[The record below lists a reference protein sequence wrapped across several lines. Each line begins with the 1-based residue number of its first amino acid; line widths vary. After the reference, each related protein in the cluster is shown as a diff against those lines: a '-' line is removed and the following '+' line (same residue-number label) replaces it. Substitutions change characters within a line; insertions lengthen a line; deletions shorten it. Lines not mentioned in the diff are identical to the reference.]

1 MARILPRKPLNI
13 LLIEDDEDDAF
24 YIKDLISEG
33 LEKPSPQVDHHSSIA
48 SNLKNL
54 DPFQYDLAMLDYRL
68 GEINGIEL
76 LRNIREQG
84 CDIPIILFTGQGDQ
98 EVAVEAMK
106 AGATDYI
113 TKGKLSAESITKSIR
128 YALGLQKEAEL
139 RKQAEEK
146 LKKSHAN
153 LTLAHQ
159 NLQASMEQLQTAQ
172 NQILRSEKLAGIG
185 RMTAGVC
192 HEILNPLNIISG
204 HSQSLLMDRDDD
216 PELCNDLNSIME
228 EIQRISKIISSLLK
242 FSRTGNMEFKY
253 SDIRKELESVFS
265 LVEKE
270 MQLEGIK
277 PLINFD
283 PNTLPVHID
292 RDGIR
297 QVFLNIINNAKF
309 SMIGGGVFTAS
320 TEVLTPDANWSFY
333 EDEDSPSPAANIP
346 KKIVRIKFS
355 DTGSGIRKEDMEKI
369 FEPFFTTKPEEKGT
383 GLGLSLSFSIIE
395 KHKGRLEVE
404 STFGVG
410 TTAIID
416 LPAHPL

>member
-1 MARILPRKPLNI
+1 
-13 LLIEDDEDDAF
+13 
-24 YIKDLISEG
+24 
-33 LEKPSPQVDHHSSIA
+33 
-48 SNLKNL
+48 
-54 DPFQYDLAMLDYRL
+54 L